1 MTDIPGSSTLEN
13 PPCKKGENGIRL
25 WETEK
30 HSRKLKSRVR
40 LTAPKVE
47 IEW

>member
-13 PPCKKGENGIRL
+13 PPWKKGENGIRL

-30 HSRKLKSRVR
+30 HLRKLKSRVR